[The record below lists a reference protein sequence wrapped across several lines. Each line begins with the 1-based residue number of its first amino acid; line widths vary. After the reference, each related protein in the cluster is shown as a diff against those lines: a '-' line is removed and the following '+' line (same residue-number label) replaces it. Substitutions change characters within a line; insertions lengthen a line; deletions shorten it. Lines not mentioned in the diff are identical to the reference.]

1 MIFIEDF
8 LSVKISLILTSILHR
23 NTYIIAKFLRVIFA
37 ITKRL
42 TVYFPYLA
50 KGVVFYRK

>member
-8 LSVKISLILTSILHR
+8 LSVKILLILTLILHR
-23 NTYIIAKFLRVIFA
+23 NTYIITKFLRVIFA